1 MKRFQKNKIVEILKN
16 KKGFTLLEMAVAAA
30 VVTLFFTM
38 VAALMPVWYQAYI
51 KSINLN
57 YCRQISGSVMGAVEQ
72 QLRFAGDIAIIEAGP
87 SEPVQRITGKNGN
100 IRFSIPMEGTTDKI
114 DGLVYDSD
122 FFMNNEMALSFEL
135 NAEGEYCTV
144 TITISRDGKKVLGKT
159 RAVLLAGNN

>member
-1 MKRFQKNKIVEILKN
+1 MKRFRKNKIAEILKN
-16 KKGFTLLEMAVAAA
+16 KRGFTLLEMAVAAA

-38 VAALMPVWYQAYI
+38 AAFLMPVWYQAYI

-57 YCRQISGSVMGAVEQ
+57 YCRQISGSVMGAIEQ
-72 QLRFAGDIAIIEAGP
+72 QLRFAGDIAVIEAGP
-87 SEPVQRITGKNGN
+87 TESVQRITGKNGN

-135 NAEGEYCTV
+135 DSGGSYCTV
-144 TITISRDGKKVLGKT
+144 IITINRDGKKVLEKT
-159 RAVLLAGNN
+159 RAVLLTGNN